1 MAMPGPILKLK
12 LILKYRQNSQISYYD
27 AHLVVAGGGQ
37 SDTNDKADIVDGKN
51 PRQPVEEELVC
62 VENN

>member
-1 MAMPGPILKLK
+1 MAMLGPILKLN
-12 LILKYRQNSQISYYD
+12 LIKKYRRNRISYCD

-37 SDTNDKADIVDGKN
+37 SDTNDKADVVDWKY